1 VHAHDWLTARA
12 AATVTEEIGVPW
24 VHTIHATEAGRHQG
38 WLPNGLSRT
47 IHSVEQ
53 WSVDHADR
61 ILVCSRH
68 MKWEVERLFGMS
80 DVAVIPNGIDSPPP
94 LVDTTAAASIV
105 TQQGRPLIV
114 HTGRL
119 EWEKGAHTVIEA
131 MPFIRRAFPEAHLV
145 VAGRGSQQE
154 ALKELAHDKDV
165 ASRVDFTGWLP
176 DAQLRAV
183 VRDADVAVVPSI
195 YEPFGIVALEAAVL
209 GTPVVTSRAGGLAE
223 FVDNDRHGWSFDAG
237 NARELADAVI
247 SCVNDAAE
255 SRARA
260 DRAQS
265 HVLAEHGWASITE
278 RIVDE
283 YRATQAKVN
292 TRGGGARKAVGAWAD
307 DVEINGNL
315 LFDVQ

>member
-1 VHAHDWLTARA
+1 MTRRALHLDRTWKPDVMHAHDWLTARA

-131 MPFIRRAFPEAHLV
+131 MPFIRRALPDAHLV

-165 ASRVDFTGWLP
+165 APRVDFTGWLP
-176 DAQLRAV
+176 DAQLRAL

-223 FVDNDRHGWSFDAG
+223 FLDNDRHGWSFDAG
-237 NARELADAVI
+237 NARELANAVI
-247 SCVNDAAE
+247 SCVNDAQE

-265 HVLAEHGWASITE
+265 HVLAEHGWAL
-278 RIVDE
+278 D
-283 YRATQAKVN
+283 
-292 TRGGGARKAVGAWAD
+292 
-307 DVEINGNL
+307 
-315 LFDVQ
+315 

>member
-1 VHAHDWLTARA
+1 MTGSPLA
-12 AATVTEEIGVPW
+12 AATATEEIGAPW

-131 MPFIRRAFPEAHLV
+131 MPFIRRALPDAHLV
-145 VAGRGSQQE
+145 VAGRGSQQQ

-165 ASRVDFTGWLP
+165 APRVDFTGWLP
-176 DAQLRAV
+176 DAQLRAL

-223 FVDNDRHGWSFDAG
+223 FLDSDRHGWSFDAG

-247 SCVNDAAE
+247 SCVNDAQE

-283 YRATQAKVN
+283 YRATQAKVT
-292 TRGGGARKAVGAWAD
+292 TRGSGARKAVGAWVD
-307 DVEINGNL
+307 DVELNGNL
-315 LFDVQ
+315 LFDGQ